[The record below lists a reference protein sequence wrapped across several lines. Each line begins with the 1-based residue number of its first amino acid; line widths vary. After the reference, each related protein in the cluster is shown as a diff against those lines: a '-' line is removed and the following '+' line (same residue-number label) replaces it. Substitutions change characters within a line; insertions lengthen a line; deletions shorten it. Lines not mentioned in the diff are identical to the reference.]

1 MITDKEIK
9 IIESN
14 IRNYER
20 EGYFKKGNYQ
30 HLTEF
35 YLKNAKKTF
44 QTADA
49 LLQISENVEIKK
61 KLGLLDDFE
70 TYLWVVTS
78 SYYSMFYMVN
88 ALLSEKGY
96 KLGDKIVHKVA
107 SDVFY
112 FYFVKNN
119 KIARE
124 LFDIYEEAKGD
135 ALDLINYS
143 EQAQKLFQDLEN
155 EREKRHRFQYDM
167 TENIKKGYAQTSL
180 KRAKDFFNAIE
191 LLIKAK

>member
-14 IRNYER
+14 VRNYER
-20 EGYFKKGNYQ
+20 EGYFKKGNYK

-35 YLKNAKKTF
+35 YLKNARKTF
-44 QTADA
+44 QTADV
-49 LLQISENVEIKK
+49 LLQVSENVDIKK
-61 KLGLLDDFE
+61 MLGLLDDFE

-119 KIARE
+119 KIERY

-143 EQAQKLFQDLEN
+143 EQAQKLFSDLEN
-155 EREKRHRFQYDM
+155 ER
-167 TENIKKGYAQTSL
+167 
-180 KRAKDFFNAIE
+180 
-191 LLIKAK
+191 